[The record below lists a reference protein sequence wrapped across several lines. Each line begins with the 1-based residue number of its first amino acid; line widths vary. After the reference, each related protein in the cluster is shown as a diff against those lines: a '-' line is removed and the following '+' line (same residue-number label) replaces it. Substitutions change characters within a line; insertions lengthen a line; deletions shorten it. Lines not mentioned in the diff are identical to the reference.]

1 MPNAGLVRGCEVPRD
16 RGDRMNKRR
25 KLFDELM
32 EGVTA
37 MGAHREGK
45 VTLRTHHVESA
56 PLPRVSAKL
65 VRETRRK
72 LKMSRGV
79 FARKLRVNPRTLE
92 RWEQG
97 RSQPNEQAA
106 ALILLVGR
114 FPDTLDRLD
123 AIAAH

>member
-1 MPNAGLVRGCEVPRD
+1 MS
-16 RGDRMNKRR
+16 KRR

-37 MGAHREGK
+37 MAAHREGK
-45 VTLRTHHVESA
+45 LTLRTHDVDAA

-72 LKMSRGV
+72 FKMSRGV

-106 ALILLVGR
+106 ALILLVRR

-123 AIAAH
+123 AIAGQ

>member
-1 MPNAGLVRGCEVPRD
+1 MS
-16 RGDRMNKRR
+16 KRR

-32 EGVTA
+32 EGVAA
-37 MGAHREGK
+37 MAGHREGK
-45 VTLRTHHVESA
+45 LTLQTHQVETP

-65 VRETRRK
+65 VRETRRRF
-72 LKMSRGV
+72 KMSRGV

-106 ALILLVGR
+106 ALILLVRR